1 MMKRLKDRVRWMI
14 EGMGSIYESLY
25 SFVWNLG
32 PPVDEPFNPP
42 RELYDREGAQRHST
56 GRQAQSTKR
65 ERCADDSCN
74 SIADPRCKGLNCTMH
89 CAIFCG
95 GRCGVPRPQNFTY
108 KRRVPV
114 SKMKDPTPPP
124 TDPGGGYVN

>member
-1 MMKRLKDRVRWMI
+1 MKRLKDGIRSMFKR
-14 EGMGSIYESLY
+14 MGSILDSIHK
-25 SFVWNLG
+25 FVWNLG

-42 RELYDREGAQRHST
+42 REWYDKEGAQNSARS
-56 GRQAQSTKR
+56 RAQSMKR
-65 ERCADDSCN
+65 EKCADDSCN

-89 CAIFCG
+89 CAIFCQ
-95 GRCGVPRPQNFTY
+95 GRCGVPRPPNFTY

-124 TDPGGGYVN
+124 SDPGAGFIN